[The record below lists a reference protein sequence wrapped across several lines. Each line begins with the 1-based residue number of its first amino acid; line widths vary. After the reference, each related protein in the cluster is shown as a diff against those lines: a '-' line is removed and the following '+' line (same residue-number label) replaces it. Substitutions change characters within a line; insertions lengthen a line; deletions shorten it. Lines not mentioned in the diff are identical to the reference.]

1 MEPLMREL
9 KAWGCDTE
17 GALERFLDDVSFYQ
31 SCLGMVAEDPGF
43 EALGKALKEEQVS
56 EAFDCAHTLKGV
68 LANAGLTPMYDI
80 TVRIVEPL
88 RAGNMQNLMP
98 AYEELLISRAYLKQL
113 LKKNGEGNETVSG

>member
-17 GALERFLDDVSFYQ
+17 GALERFLVDVSFYL
-31 SCLGMVAEDPGF
+31 SCLGLVAEDPGF

-68 LANAGLTPMYDI
+68 LANAGLTPMYEI